1 MPVKKVVPPS
11 LLERGQI
18 LAANMAANDGEAEEL
33 VLALAEKYR
42 PPNLAATVV
51 RGSWHYGRVHIAEV
65 LRRAVKHCEDNAHA
79 QYSTPVNDGTTL

>member
-18 LAANMAANDGEAEEL
+18 LAANMAANDAEAEEL

-42 PPNLAATVV
+42 PPNLAATSLWARSYCRSPSPRRQAL
-51 RGSWHYGRVHIAEV
+51 RGQRA
-65 LRRAVKHCEDNAHA
+65 RAVQHA
-79 QYSTPVNDGTTL
+79 GV